1 MKKCGII
8 LSFLIVLLLFSSF
21 SIAAKNYS
29 YTTITIDGKKQ
40 SVSTVPVLVDGQAI
54 NSDVPPFIYKDYT
67 MVPIRFVAES
77 LGSEVSWNGKNK
89 TVTIND
95 SKKQIVLGIN
105 SSYVYI
111 NGQKQKL
118 PNGVPSPKLVN
129 TSNAN
134 YSRTMIPLRFVSE
147 TLGHNVKWDNEKRI
161 AYIEKNKDIDKEIN
175 ETEINSI
182 TVDSNSNIKISASST
197 FKYQATDLTNPSRI
211 VIDIPD
217 TKLNLKDGSKFDEN
231 GIVNI
236 SVGKTYVDKISA
248 SQFSTNPSITR
259 IVIHLNENVEYK
271 IVSAK
276 DEKSIEIGFTRLN
289 KVENL
294 KMETINGQEAIVIY
308 NSLNSRTNT
317 LKLSN
322 PNRIVLDILDSTVDL
337 EKQISYDYQL
347 GIIKNVRVSQFSPDS
362 LYKPDDKVVRVVFDI
377 KDGINDPNIKISSDG
392 NRIIVMPDK
401 NPWEGIKY
409 ENNGSEK
416 IFSIMAKNETRY
428 TTNYD
433 TLRKIMEINIPKE
446 NANLTNG
453 TINVNDNFIDRI
465 VISDNSGNSKVEIY
479 FKKSIEYAVLSKE
492 VDSEIKIKFARDSQ
506 IEPKERLIVID
517 PGHGGKDP
525 GAISQNGYYEKN
537 VTISI
542 ANKLNDRL
550 RELGYNTEMT
560 RYDDTYLGLY
570 DRTDIANKINADIF
584 VSIHSNA
591 HNDKSI
597 SGLQTLYHPSKKEG
611 DGSSYQLAKMIH
623 EEVLKSTGFQDKK
636 MVERPNLAV
645 LRTSNMPAALIE
657 VGFISNLEDEK
668 LITNSEF
675 QDRVVDGIIKG
686 IERYFAEY

>member
-1 MKKCGII
+1 MKKWGSI
-8 LSFLIVLLLFSSF
+8 LSLLIVLLLFNSF

-29 YTTITIDGKKQ
+29 YTTVTIDGKKQ

-54 NSDVPPFIYKDYT
+54 TSDVPPFIYKDYT

-77 LGSEVSWNGKNK
+77 LGSEVNWNGKSK

-161 AYIEKNKDIDKEIN
+161 AYIEKNKDIDKEIK

-182 TVDSNSNIKISASST
+182 VVDSNSNIKISASSS

-211 VIDIPD
+211 VVDIPD
-217 TKLNLKDGSKFDEN
+217 TKLNLKDGSKADED

-236 SVGKTYVDKISA
+236 SVGKAYVDKISA

-259 IVIHLNENVEYK
+259 IVINLNENAEYK
-271 IVSAK
+271 IVPTNDGK
-276 DEKSIEIGFTRLN
+276 TIEIGFTKLN
-289 KVENL
+289 KVENV

-308 NSLNSRTNT
+308 NSFKPRTNT

-322 PNRIVLDILDSTVDL
+322 PNRIVLNILDSTVDL
-337 EKQISYDYQL
+337 ENQINYNYQL

-377 KDGINDPNIKISSDG
+377 QDGINTSNVKISSDG
-392 NRIIVMPDK
+392 NKIIIMPDK
-401 NPWEGIKY
+401 NSWEGLKY
-409 ENNGSEK
+409 ENNGNEK
-416 IFSIMAKNETRY
+416 IFFIMAKNETGY
-428 TTNYD
+428 TIDYD
-433 TLRKIMEINIPKE
+433 TFKRVMEINVPRE
-446 NANLTNG
+446 NVNLTSG
-453 TINVNDNFIDRI
+453 TINVNDNFVDRI
-465 VISDNSGNSKVEIY
+465 VISDNSGNNKVEIY

-492 VDSEIKIKFARDSQ
+492 VDSEIKIKFSRDTQ

-517 PGHGGKDP
+517 PGHGGKDS

-542 ANKLNDRL
+542 ANKLNERL

-570 DRTDIANKINADIF
+570 ERTDIANKINADIF

-597 SGLQTLYHPSKKEG
+597 SGLQTLYHPSKEEG

-623 EEVLKSTGFQDKK
+623 EEVLKSTGLKDKR
-636 MVERPNLAV
+636 MVERPKLAV

-668 LITNSEF
+668 LITDSAF
-675 QDRVVDGIIKG
+675 QDKVVDGIIKG